1 MKIWAIIA
9 VMSFVATGIA
19 GQDEAN
25 FVSAMFALLFLI
37 SLVVMFFKWLVGVAK
52 KHPEWMSD
60 DDEYVPT
67 AAKKTNTKTPKTTPK
82 KAKPAPITKTKQDV
96 KGYPAEQIAENVQVK
111 PLDSEYDNDGE
122 PLFIVKP
129 PVDIK
134 ICYNGMMGGKTTRT
148 VTVQALRNGRS
159 VYIIGWCHMYNDQRE
174 FYAPAIDKIWVKG
187 KETTTVEF
195 IRSLGFDKKIGR
207 LNDFPP
213 QMVPESEKPVKRVLN
228 KTKNT
233 NRKRKQNPLS
243 PFLHLQ
249 EISGAGRNF
258 IFDDIRF
265 DIKPDREIEI
275 EYQDSA
281 GDRTKRRVTAQ
292 VLQSSTNSLVLIGYC
307 HLRNRE
313 RSFKLTGIRKLY
325 ENGREIKLIDWL
337 YEIGFAN
344 YRPVQERI
352 ARQKLAQM
360 VDKMDD
366 GALDDFIKN
375 STAAGV

>member
-1 MKIWAIIA
+1 M
-9 VMSFVATGIA
+9 V
-19 GQDEAN
+19 
-25 FVSAMFALLFLI
+25 
-37 SLVVMFFKWLVGVAK
+37 
-52 KHPEWMSD
+52 
-60 DDEYVPT
+60 
-67 AAKKTNTKTPKTTPK
+67 
-82 KAKPAPITKTKQDV
+82 
-96 KGYPAEQIAENVQVK
+96 
-111 PLDSEYDNDGE
+111 
-122 PLFIVKP
+122 
-129 PVDIK
+129 
-134 ICYNGMMGGKTTRT
+134 GGKTTRT

-159 VYIIGWCHMYNDQRE
+159 VYIIGWCHMYNDRRE
-174 FYAPAIDKIWVKG
+174 FYAPAIDKIWVNG
-187 KETTTVEF
+187 KETTTFEF

-213 QMVPESEKPVKRVLN
+213 QMVPESERPVKRVLN

-233 NRKRKQNPLS
+233 TCKRKQNPLS

-249 EISGAGRNF
+249 DISWVGPDF

-281 GDRTKRRVTAQ
+281 GERTKRRVTAQ
-292 VLQSSTNSLVLIGYC
+292 VLQSTTNTLVLIGHC
-307 HLRNRE
+307 HLRNHE
-313 RSFKLTGIRKLY
+313 RTFKLTGIRKLY
-325 ENGREIKLIDWL
+325 ENGHEIKLIDWL
-337 YEIGFAN
+337 HEIGFTK

-375 STAAGV
+375 SN